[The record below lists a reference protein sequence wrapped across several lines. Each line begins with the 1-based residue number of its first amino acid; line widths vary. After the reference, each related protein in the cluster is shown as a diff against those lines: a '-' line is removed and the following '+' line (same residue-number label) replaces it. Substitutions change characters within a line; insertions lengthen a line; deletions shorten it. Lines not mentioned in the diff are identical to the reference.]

1 MVRSPERCQPRA
13 SSLSCL
19 LVKRFLTKNYLWFF
33 ATALVVLT
41 LDQAVKDWMIAT
53 QPPHVSVPV
62 LGPILHWYLTYND
75 SAAFSIGFGVTWVF
89 TVISGLAAL
98 ALLWFG
104 SRMRTLG
111 WALLAGVLLGGV
123 VGNLID
129 RLVRAPGFGSG
140 QVVDYIQAPFNFP
153 IFNLADSAICIV
165 AGIVVILTS
174 RGKKIGGE

>member
-1 MVRSPERCQPRA
+1 
-13 SSLSCL
+13 
-19 LVKRFLTKNYLWFF
+19 
-33 ATALVVLT
+33 
-41 LDQAVKDWMIAT
+41 
-53 QPPHVSVPV
+53 
-62 LGPILHWYLTYND
+62 
-75 SAAFSIGFGVTWVF
+75 VTWVF
-89 TVISGLAAL
+89 TIISGLAAL

-104 SRMRTLG
+104 SRMRTRG

>member
-1 MVRSPERCQPRA
+1 
-13 SSLSCL
+13 
-19 LVKRFLTKNYLWFF
+19 VKRFLNKNYLAFI
-33 ATALVVLT
+33 AAAVIVLT
-41 LDQAVKDWMIAT
+41 ADQAVKDWMIAT

-62 LGPILHWYLTYND
+62 LGPVLHWYLTYND
-75 SAAFSIGFGVTWVF
+75 SAAFSIGFGATWVF
-89 TVISGLAAL
+89 AIISAAAAL
-98 ALLWFG
+98 ALLWFA
-104 SRMRTLG
+104 SRMRTRG

-140 QVVDYIQAPFNFP
+140 QVVDYIQVPFNFP

-174 RGKKIGGE
+174 RGKKIGGQ